1 MEYIQKLPFILGA
14 SMAMIVGVIN
24 KCIGAETKTIYI
36 RMSVGLVIFFILGLY
51 IREFIYKLY
60 DDIKRKEEEQ
70 KAKEKQEAANISKG
84 PKSKVDYRVDD
95 KVDDKV
101 DDSIL
106 ENEVNIEKEEK
117 LYEEEFTPLSVNSI
131 KLNKDSSK

>member
-1 MEYIQKLPFILGA
+1 MEYIQKLPFISGA
-14 SMAMIVGVIN
+14 SMAITIGVIN

-70 KAKEKQEAANISKG
+70 KIREEQEVKNISKDS
-84 PKSKVDYRVDD
+84 KNKVDYRVDD
-95 KVDDKV
+95 SSLETEVDISKD
-101 DDSIL
+101 
-106 ENEVNIEKEEK
+106 EK